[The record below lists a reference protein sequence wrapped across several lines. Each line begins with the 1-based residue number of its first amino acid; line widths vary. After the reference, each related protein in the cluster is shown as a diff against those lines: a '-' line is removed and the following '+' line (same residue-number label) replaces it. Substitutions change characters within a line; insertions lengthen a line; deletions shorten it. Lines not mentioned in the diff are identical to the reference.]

1 MSDEHAAPS
10 SSVGLSP
17 ATLVHTGS
25 KLVEQVTIDV
35 LNYDEAGFDHYQ
47 TMRADGLAGVP
58 ADPRVTWIRVEGL
71 HDVETISVAGD
82 QLGIDPLLLEDI
94 LDCRQRPKLEEYLE
108 HLAIIIK
115 WFAWDADASELT
127 TRQVSVM
134 LGDGYVVTFEEEPC
148 PAFEQVF
155 RRIVSGAG
163 RIRRLDADY
172 LAYALI
178 DAVVD
183 SYFTVLD
190 DLDDRLER
198 LQDEVLIETARDISG
213 EIQSV
218 RAALIFL
225 GGLLRP
231 IRDAV
236 DAFHRCDTALVSEGM
251 QAFMRDLRDH
261 MYYVFDAAQTLRETV
276 AVLTDVHLA
285 AMANRT
291 NEVMRVL
298 TIIATIFIPL
308 TFIAGV
314 YGMNFEHMPE
324 LPLPWAYPV
333 VLAVMAV
340 MATAMLAYFRRKRW
354 L

>member
-1 MSDEHAAPS
+1 MSDEHASPS

-47 TMRADGLAGVP
+47 TMRADELAGVP
-58 ADPRVTWIRVEGL
+58 ADPRVTWIRVKGL
-71 HDVETISVAGD
+71 HDVETISVVGD
-82 QLGIDPLLLEDI
+82 QLGIHPLLLEDI
-94 LDCRQRPKLEEYLE
+94 LDCRQRPKFEEYPQ

-115 WFAWDADASELT
+115 WFAWDTDAGELT

-134 LGDGYVVTFEEEPC
+134 LGEGYVVTFEEEPC

-163 RIRRLDADY
+163 RIRRMDGDY

-190 DLDDRLER
+190 DLEDRLER

-218 RAALIFL
+218 RGALIFL

-231 IRDAV
+231 IREAV
-236 DAFHRCDTALVSEGM
+236 EAFHRCDTTLISEDM

-314 YGMNFEHMPE
+314 YGMNFQHMPE

-333 VLAVMAV
+333 VLGVMAV
-340 MATAMLAYFRRKRW
+340 VATAMLAYFRRKRW

>member
-1 MSDEHAAPS
+1 MSGESASPHS
-10 SSVGLSP
+10 SAGLSP
-17 ATLVHTGS
+17 TTLVHTGS
-25 KLVEQVTIDV
+25 KRVEQVTIDV

-47 TMRADGLAGVP
+47 TMRADELAGVP

-71 HDVETISVAGD
+71 HDVETISVVGD
-82 QLGIDPLLLEDI
+82 QLGIHPLLLEDI
-94 LDCRQRPKLEEYLE
+94 LDCRQRPKFEEYPQ

-115 WFAWDADASELT
+115 WFAWEAGSGELA

-163 RIRRLDADY
+163 RIRRMDGDY

-190 DLDDRLER
+190 DLEDRLDLLED
-198 LQDEVLIETARDISG
+198 QVLNEGARDISSD
-213 EIQSV
+213 IQSM
-218 RAALIFL
+218 RRALIFL

-236 DAFHRCDTALVSEGM
+236 DAFHHSDTTLITESM

-276 AVLTDVHLA
+276 PVLTDVHLA

-314 YGMNFEHMPE
+314 YGMNFHHMPE

-333 VLAVMAV
+333 VLGVMGV
-340 MATAMLAYFRRKRW
+340 VATAMLAYFRRKRW

>member
-1 MSDEHAAPS
+1 MSDEHASRNSP
-10 SSVGLSP
+10 VGLSP
-17 ATLVHTGS
+17 ATLVHTGA

-35 LNYDEAGFDHYQ
+35 LDYDEGGYDHYQ
-47 TMRADGLAGVP
+47 TMRADELAGVP
-58 ADPRVTWIRVEGL
+58 ADPRVTWIRIEGL

-82 QLGIDPLLLEDI
+82 QLGIHALLLEDI
-94 LDCRQRPKLEEYLE
+94 LDCRQRPKFEEYPD
-108 HLAIIIK
+108 HLATIIK
-115 WFAWDADASELT
+115 WFAWDANAGELM

-134 LGDGYVVTFEEEPC
+134 LGDGFVVTFEEEPC

-163 RIRRLDADY
+163 RIRRMDADY

-190 DLDDRLER
+190 DLEERLER
-198 LQDEVLIETARDISG
+198 LQDEVLSEGARDISSD
-213 EIQSV
+213 IQSM
-218 RAALIFL
+218 RRALIFL

-236 DAFHRCDTALVSEGM
+236 EAFHHCDTTLISEDM

-333 VLAVMAV
+333 VLGVMAV
-340 MATAMLAYFRRKRW
+340 VATAMLAYFRRRRW

>member
-1 MSDEHAAPS
+1 MSDEHASGHSPT
-10 SSVGLSP
+10 GLSP

-35 LNYDEAGFDHYQ
+35 LDYDEAGFDHYQ
-47 TMRADGLAGVP
+47 TTRADELAGVP
-58 ADPRVTWIRVEGL
+58 TDPRVTWIRVKGL
-71 HDVETISVAGD
+71 HDVETISVAGE
-82 QLGIDPLLLEDI
+82 QLGIHPLLLEDI
-94 LDCRQRPKLEEYLE
+94 LDCRQRPKLEEYPH

-115 WFAWDADASELT
+115 WFDWEADAGELT

-163 RIRRLDADY
+163 RIRRMEADY
-172 LAYALI
+172 LTYALI

-198 LQDEVLIETARDISG
+198 LEDEVLVETAPDISA
-213 EIQSV
+213 EIQSM
-218 RAALIFL
+218 RRALIFL

-231 IRDAV
+231 IRGAV
-236 DAFHRCDTALVSEGM
+236 EAFHRCDTTLVSDGM
-251 QAFMRDLRDH
+251 PAYTRDLRDH
-261 MYYVFDAAQTLRETV
+261 MYYVVDAAQTLRETV
-276 AVLTDVHLA
+276 AVLTDMHLA

-308 TFIAGV
+308 TFIAGI

-333 VLAVMAV
+333 VLGVMAV
-340 MATAMLAYFRRKRW
+340 VATAMLAYFRRKRW